1 MCYFPFKAMN
11 MFKTSALYC
20 NYYCSCRKLWQR
32 QHDSPSVAM
41 MMLLTSSTMAI
52 RLTYRHS
59 ANWGAKCIMRP
70 DTVTQSPPG
79 CQCHSISRI
88 VIVSI
93 IYIDFC
99 RVMEQQNSTYLYQ
112 WSMTFALFTQFLQTI
127 VANITG
133 ADLEGGYNSLHN
145 LSGLHMHVLK

>member
-1 MCYFPFKAMN
+1 MN
-11 MFKTSALYC
+11 MLKPVCSPALYC

-93 IYIDFC
+93 IYLDLYAGSWSS
-99 RVMEQQNSTYLYQ
+99 RTWRTVYQ